1 MNSKPAM
8 NTVCAAMAPSST
20 CFGTLLAITQDVK
33 QGDLRIV
40 LVGKTGVGKSA
51 AGNTI
56 LGRDAFKSELS
67 SSSVTE
73 VCEKKMGEF
82 GGLKLAVIDT
92 PGLGD
97 TNKSEEQVRSE
108 IAQCMSFAAPGPHVF
123 LVVLQPTRF
132 TKEEQKSV
140 KIIQTI
146 FGKEAPRYTMV
157 LFTHGDELKKRHA
170 SIEKLINENPDLR
183 RFISQCHRNYHVFD
197 TDDRDASQVRELLLK
212 IHAMVR
218 LNGGGFYTNEMFQ
231 EAERAIKQKI
241 EELLRKHPGMN
252 LEEARRKAEED
263 NSFIQAVL
271 KGVVIGAAAG
281 GLGLAAA
288 GSAAAGVAVAGVAAK
303 AGVAGVAVARAAVG
317 AAVGGGVGAGV
328 AAASV
333 GVPKQDIYFR
343 VKDATGCIVQ

>member
-1 MNSKPAM
+1 MQVAPQWNRTPPHGNTGQRSAALQKNTEKVHNS
-8 NTVCAAMAPSST
+8 N
-20 CFGTLLAITQDVK
+20 
-33 QGDLRIV
+33 LRIV

-56 LGRDAFKSELS
+56 LGRDAFKSELT

-97 TNKSEEQVRSE
+97 TKQSEEQVRRE
-108 IAQCMSFAAPGPHVF
+108 IARCMSFAAPGPHVF

-146 FGKEAPRYTMV
+146 FGKEASRYTMV
-157 LFTHGDELKKRHA
+157 LFTHGDELKKRHS

-183 RFISQCHRNYHVFD
+183 RFISQCHRNHHVFD
-197 TDDRDASQVRELLLK
+197 NDDRDPSQLKELLLK
-212 IHAMVR
+212 ISAMIQ

-241 EELLRKHPGMN
+241 KELLEKYPDMN

-271 KGVVIGAAAG
+271 KGVVIGATAG

-288 GSAAAGVAVAGVAAK
+288 GAAAAGVAAAGAA
-303 AGVAGVAVARAAVG
+303 AG
-317 AAVGGGVGAGV
+317 AAVGVGVGAAFGAAV
-328 AAASV
+328 AAACA

-343 VKDATGCIVQ
+343 VKDETGCNIQ

>member
-1 MNSKPAM
+1 MAGKPA
-8 NTVCAAMAPSST
+8 
-20 CFGTLLAITQDVK
+20 LE
-33 QGDLRIV
+33 DLRIV

-56 LGRDAFKSELS
+56 LGRDAFKSELT

-97 TNKSEEQVRSE
+97 TKQSEEQVRRE
-108 IAQCMSFAAPGPHVF
+108 IARCMSFAAPGPHVF

-146 FGKEAPRYTMV
+146 FGKEASRYTMV
-157 LFTHGDELKKRHA
+157 LFTHGDELKKRHS

-183 RFISQCHRNYHVFD
+183 RFISQCHRNHHVFD
-197 TDDRDASQVRELLLK
+197 NDDRDPSQLKELLLK
-212 IHAMVR
+212 ISAMIQ

-241 EELLRKHPGMN
+241 KELLEKYPDMN

-271 KGVVIGAAAG
+271 KGVVIGATAG

-288 GSAAAGVAVAGVAAK
+288 GAAAAGVAAAGAA
-303 AGVAGVAVARAAVG
+303 AG
-317 AAVGGGVGAGV
+317 AAVGVGVGAAFGAAV
-328 AAASV
+328 AAAYA

-343 VKDATGCIVQ
+343 VKDETGCNIQ

>member
-8 NTVCAAMAPSST
+8 NN
-20 CFGTLLAITQDVK
+20 VK

-97 TNKSEEQVRSE
+97 TNKSEEQVRRE
-108 IAQCMSFAAPGPHVF
+108 IARCMSFAAPGPHVF

-197 TDDRDASQVRELLLK
+197 TDDRDTSQLTELLLK
-212 IHAMVR
+212 IRAMVQ

-263 NSFIQAVL
+263 NSFVQAVL

-281 GLGLAAA
+281 AAAA
-288 GSAAAGVAVAGVAAK
+288 GVAAAGAASAGAAAAGAAAAGAAAAGVAVAGVAAK
-303 AGVAGVAVARAAVG
+303 AGVAGAVVARAAVG